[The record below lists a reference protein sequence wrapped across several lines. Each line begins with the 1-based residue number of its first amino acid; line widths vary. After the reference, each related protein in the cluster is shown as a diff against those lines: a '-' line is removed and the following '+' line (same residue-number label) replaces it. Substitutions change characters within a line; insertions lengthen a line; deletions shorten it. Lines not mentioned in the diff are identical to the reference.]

1 MYVILVLQGNRSCLN
16 PKIRKVVLIMENT
29 KKVIKR
35 TRKVNVKDIAK
46 VDIMNI
52 IQEALEAHDIDFKD
66 GVDYGM
72 TNGTIIVTHDKADVQ
87 IKPISPKAGLERY
100 QEVIFEEE

>member
-1 MYVILVLQGNRSCLN
+1 
-16 PKIRKVVLIMENT
+16 MENT

-46 VDIMNI
+46 NEIMEI
-52 IQEALEAHDIDFKD
+52 IQKALEENGIEFKD

-72 TNGTIIVTHDKADVQ
+72 TNGTIIVTHEKADVQ
-87 IKPISPKAGLERY
+87 IKPISPKAGLDRY
-100 QEVIFEEE
+100 QEVVFVE

>member
-1 MYVILVLQGNRSCLN
+1 MA
-16 PKIRKVVLIMENT
+16 KT

-35 TRKVNVKDIAK
+35 TKKVNIKDIAK
-46 VDIMNI
+46 DEIMAI
-52 IQEALEAHDIDFKD
+52 IHKALEENGIDFKD

-72 TNGTIIVTHDKADVQ
+72 TRGTIIVSHELADVQ

-100 QEVIFEEE
+100 QEVVFVED